1 VLIVPD
7 ILANAG
13 GVIVSYF
20 EWVQDLSSL
29 FWSEEE
35 INQRLEPI
43 MVNAF
48 RSVVHL
54 AREREVDLRT
64 AALIFAVRR
73 VADALMTR
81 GIYP

>member
-1 VLIVPD
+1 
-7 ILANAG
+7 
-13 GVIVSYF
+13 SYF

-29 FWSEEE
+29 FWSEDE
-35 INQRLEPI
+35 INERLEPI

-48 RSVVHL
+48 RSVVRL
-54 AREREVDLRT
+54 AKDREVDLRT
-64 AALIFAVRR
+64 AALIYAVRR